1 MFVPFLAAA
10 ALAGAFANMGAM
22 AVKVSV
28 LTLALQVTSV
38 MLIAVVIGGIALY
51 LHSQRQAR

>member
-10 ALAGAFANMGAM
+10 VLAAAFANMGAM

-28 LTLALQVTSV
+28 LTLALQVTSA
-38 MLIAVVIGGIALY
+38 MLIAVVIGSVALY
-51 LHSQRQAR
+51 MHNQRQAR